1 MTLFISPFFYKPR
14 HSKKNER
21 ILTRNHKPAAT
32 TIHAKLP
39 WGCSLVY
46 LLSKR
51 CESFSYL
58 KFSHP
63 ASVAEIAVASNSNL
77 G

>member
-32 TIHAKLP
+32 TIHARLP

-58 KFSHP
+58 Y
-63 ASVAEIAVASNSNL
+63 ASDEPVLCSWAFWQVA
-77 G
+77 